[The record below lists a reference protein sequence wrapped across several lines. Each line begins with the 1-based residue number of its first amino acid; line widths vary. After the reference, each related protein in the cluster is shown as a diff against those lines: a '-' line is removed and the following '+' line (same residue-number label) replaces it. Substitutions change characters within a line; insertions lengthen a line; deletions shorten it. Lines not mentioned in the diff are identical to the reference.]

1 VKLGAGATKGRYH
14 IQADI
19 NMIPLID
26 VALVLLIIFMVIS
39 PVLVESQMRVNV
51 PKVAANTSQAEEK
64 ALRIEIAADG
74 AMAFQGK
81 MVLKD
86 NLKTLMQQ
94 FLPEGHKASLLIQ
107 ADKDVSFETVVYVMD
122 VAKQLKV
129 EKLGVS
135 VLPK

>member
-1 VKLGAGATKGRYH
+1 
-14 IQADI
+14 
-19 NMIPLID
+19 
-26 VALVLLIIFMVIS
+26 
-39 PVLVESQMRVNV
+39 
-51 PKVAANTSQAEEK
+51 
-64 ALRIEIAADG
+64 
-74 AMAFQGK
+74 